1 MVERNRRGVEREI
14 GWRLE
19 IKAVREGFLNEMTT
33 N

>member
-19 IKAVREGFLNEMTT
+19 IKVVREGFLNEMII